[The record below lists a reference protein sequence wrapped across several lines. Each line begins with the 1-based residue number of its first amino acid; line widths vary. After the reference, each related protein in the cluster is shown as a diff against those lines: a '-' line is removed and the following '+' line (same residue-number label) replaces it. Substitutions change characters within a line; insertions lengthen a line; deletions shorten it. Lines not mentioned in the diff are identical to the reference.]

1 MLLSLKFDLNL
12 VTKSP
17 TALNALSDSTEVAGI
32 EDKARY
38 SLSKDSDLFLLI
50 SNAENSCFKASL
62 NMDVHVDVSVIT
74 TTCVFIHQL

>member
-1 MLLSLKFDLNL
+1 MLLLPKFDLNL

-17 TALNALSDSTEVAGI
+17 TALNAISDSTEVAGI

-74 TTCVFIHQL
+74 TTRVFIHQL